1 MCENLGEIAAPAATG
16 FGLAQCFRRD
26 RRYNGPDQHPD
37 RPGKDRPS
45 KAPTL
50 QRVPEWGKAL
60 LAGGIASCCAKT
72 AVAPLDRTKILLQ
85 AHNSHYK
92 HLGIF
97 STLEAIWRREGVQGW
112 YKGNWCQ
119 MVRIFP
125 YGAVQFMAFEQ
136 FKKALTPRLDHPH
149 LAKLLAGSLGG
160 MAAVILTYPLDMVR
174 VRLMFQVKGEH
185 LYEGIW
191 HTFRTI
197 WAQEGGIMA
206 FYRGFVPTLIGMVP
220 YSGLSFFTFDTL
232 KQLLL
237 ESGPAIFLQHGGEG
251 DRALRAPVNLVLGGV
266 AGAIAQTASYP
277 LDVTRRRM
285 QLAVITANADKF
297 SGCVQTLLTVYRTDG
312 VKHGLY
318 RGISVNY
325 LRVIPQVA
333 MSFCVYEICKQL
345 FRMEQN
351 PPNSQPN
358 SRLEQ
363 NPPNS
368 QQNSRKEHTYNL
380 QRNSNSQKTAENST
394 EKTQNSKLS

>member
-1 MCENLGEIAAPAATG
+1 MCENMGEVAGPAPSG
-16 FGLAQCFRRD
+16 FSLTCFRGERHFSPQND
-26 RRYNGPDQHPD
+26 AG
-37 RPGKDRPS
+37 RPGPVRRPS
-45 KAPTL
+45 SGEARGAGSRDGPL
-50 QRVPEWGKAL
+50 ERVPEWAKAL

-92 HLGIF
+92 HLGIY
-97 STLEAIWRREGVQGW
+97 STLDAIWRREGVRGW

-136 FKKALTPRLDHPH
+136 FKKTLTPALNHPH

-197 WAQEGGIMA
+197 WAREGGILA

-237 ESGPAIFLQHGGEG
+237 ESGPRILLQHGRHDD

-266 AGAIAQTASYP
+266 AGAIAQTVSYP

-285 QLAVITANADKF
+285 QLAVLTSNAEKF
-297 SGCVQTLLTVYRTDG
+297 SGCVRTLLTVYRTDG

-333 MSFCVYEICKQL
+333 MSFCVYEMCKQL
-345 FRMEQN
+345 LGMDHPASQ
-351 PPNSQPN
+351 NSQKPT
-358 SRLEQ
+358 Q
-363 NPPNS
+363 NS
-368 QQNSRKEHTYNL
+368 QQNMQTP
-380 QRNSNSQKTAENST
+380 NSQNPAQS
-394 EKTQNSKLS
+394 SKLS